1 MTSQEFVNQLK
12 KDIQAFPKI
21 RIKHPF
27 LKAVSNGTATMEQI
41 RAWAIQ
47 DYQFRAAVPR
57 IAMMRYLACND
68 PEIAQTALGRRRR
81 RDPRHGHRQRR
92 P

>member
-27 LKAVSNGTATMEQI
+27 LKGRVQRHRDYGSDPRLGDPGLSVS
-41 RAWAIQ
+41 RR
-47 DYQFRAAVPR
+47 RAAHRHDALPGLQR
-57 IAMMRYLACND
+57 SRD
-68 PEIAQTALGRRRR
+68 RSETLGRSRR

>member
-27 LKAVSNGTATMEQI
+27 LKAVCNGTATWI
-41 RAWAIQ
+41 RSAPGR
-47 DYQFRAAVPR
+47 FRTISFAPR
-57 IAMMRYLACND
+57 CRASS
-68 PEIAQTALGRRRR
+68 
-81 RDPRHGHRQRR
+81 
-92 P
+92 

>member
-27 LKAVSNGTATMEQI
+27 LKAVCATA
-41 RAWAIQ
+41 
-47 DYQFRAAVPR
+47 
-57 IAMMRYLACND
+57 
-68 PEIAQTALGRRRR
+68 
-81 RDPRHGHRQRR
+81 RR
-92 P
+92 PWIRSAPGRSRTISFAPPCRALR